1 MKCDAKKC
9 LRKAFL
15 VLDWMWTRRH
25 DSYRDGR
32 DNIMQKEMLHWLVQQ
47 RMTMDGD
54 PQRPFSPPWAF
65 SMSRKAAHGSCP
77 VHLWNS
83 ICIED
88 KKKRVN
94 SGALVNMSVP
104 FISLRYHLLPAVLVP
119 TKSQEYILAKYVS
132 GKTTDVLKLYDS
144 PGSVFHFMLWQRCD
158 YGLVRVRHKYH
169 LELWKC
175 DVLA

>member
-65 SMSRKAAHGSCP
+65 SMSRKAAHDSCP

-88 KKKRVN
+88 KKKKEWIQERWWTCQFLLYHWGTTYFQRFLSQPSHRNTFWQCTFLEKPQTCWNFTILRGQFSISCCDNAVIMVWLG
-94 SGALVNMSVP
+94 SGTN
-104 FISLRYHLLPAVLVP
+104 
-119 TKSQEYILAKYVS
+119 
-132 GKTTDVLKLYDS
+132 TT
-144 PGSVFHFMLWQRCD
+144 
-158 YGLVRVRHKYH
+158 
-169 LELWKC
+169 
-175 DVLA
+175 

>member
-1 MKCDAKKC
+1 MTATETDETILCRRRC
-9 LRKAFL
+9 YTGWCNRG
-15 VLDWMWTRRH
+15 WPWTETRR
-25 DSYRDGR
+25 DPSVPPGLSPCPGR
-32 DNIMQKEMLHWLVQQ
+32 QH
-47 RMTMDGD
+47 MTHVLSTCET
-54 PQRPFSPPWAF
+54 QFVS
-65 SMSRKAAHGSCP
+65 K
-77 VHLWNS
+77 
-83 ICIED
+83 I